1 MGNTIETNNE
11 TQEPT
16 VIANQTINPETLKTI
31 DDFKKS
37 PGKMIMHE
45 VSEAYYG
52 ASISL
57 SEGVNAR
64 AAKDDV
70 IDNPESIYNR
80 AHNMAFPQH
89 TVHIN
94 TVDVVEKGRFGIKKS
109 KREEYYVTRWFFKKK
124 VFQTN
129 P

>member
-1 MGNTIETNNE
+1 MKRI
-11 TQEPT
+11 
-16 VIANQTINPETLKTI
+16 LL
-31 DDFKKS
+31 
-37 PGKMIMHE
+37 
-45 VSEAYYG
+45 
-52 ASISL
+52 L
-57 SEGVNAR
+57 S
-64 AAKDDV
+64 
-70 IDNPESIYNR
+70 
-80 AHNMAFPQH
+80 

>member
-1 MGNTIETNNE
+1 
-11 TQEPT
+11 
-16 VIANQTINPETLKTI
+16 
-31 DDFKKS
+31 
-37 PGKMIMHE
+37 MH
-45 VSEAYYG
+45 V
-52 ASISL
+52 L
-57 SEGVNAR
+57 PKN
-64 AAKDDV
+64 V